1 MYYCIY
7 ENDIFALNL
16 ISTELGFD
24 AILNFEMTINLPIRE
39 FLSENLMLLSFEAFN
54 VNTPNVNAIYN
65 NNQFSG
71 HNTSTILIS
80 IVQLL

>member
-1 MYYCIY
+1 MAEIGL
-7 ENDIFALNL
+7 NQLKLNIFALNL

-54 VNTPNVNAIYN
+54 VAA
-65 NNQFSG
+65 SA
-71 HNTSTILIS
+71 
-80 IVQLL
+80 